1 MANGATKEDAEE
13 EYKGNL
19 LFTGCTDFSV
29 VSNANDRDLLSLS
42 LSLSLCAC
50 EPSWTNEVF

>member
-42 LSLSLCAC
+42 LSLSLSLRVRA
-50 EPSWTNEVF
+50 ELD